1 MKKKFNVTGLCV
13 PEKHYMVILDK
24 CLDEI
29 HRLIDD
35 GAYFTIN
42 RARQYG
48 KTTTLNMLSKM
59 LSKDYLIINLDFQAL
74 DTAKS
79 ADSNTFSLAFAEY
92 FLNEMYSVGQ
102 QYTGKLN
109 ELQMAL
115 ETIIKERDKSF
126 TLYELFKYLS
136 AICENAPMPVV
147 LIIDE
152 TDSAEY
158 IYTLILSLC
167 L

>member
-1 MKKKFNVTGLCV
+1 
-13 PEKHYMVILDK
+13 
-24 CLDEI
+24 
-29 HRLIDD
+29 
-35 GAYFTIN
+35 
-42 RARQYG
+42 
-48 KTTTLNMLSKM
+48 
-59 LSKDYLIINLDFQAL
+59 
-74 DTAKS
+74 
-79 ADSNTFSLAFAEY
+79 
-92 FLNEMYSVGQ
+92 
-102 QYTGKLN
+102 
-109 ELQMAL
+109 MAL

-158 IYTLILSLC
+158 IYTLVSLY

>member
-1 MKKKFNVTGLCV
+1 
-13 PEKHYMVILDK
+13 
-24 CLDEI
+24 
-29 HRLIDD
+29 
-35 GAYFTIN
+35 
-42 RARQYG
+42 
-48 KTTTLNMLSKM
+48 
-59 LSKDYLIINLDFQAL
+59 
-74 DTAKS
+74 
-79 ADSNTFSLAFAEY
+79 
-92 FLNEMYSVGQ
+92 MYSLGQ

-158 IYTLILSLC
+158 IYTLVSLY

>member
-24 CLDEI
+24 CLDAI
-29 HRLIDD
+29 HRLIDV

-92 FLNEMYSVGQ
+92 FLNEMYSLGQ

-158 IYTLILSLC
+158 IYTLVSLY